1 MSFEK
6 SLNGFRSELDQI
18 DETLFDLLEKRFI
31 ITDEIGKLKK
41 QYNQPI
47 DQLDRE
53 SQIKKKLKDK
63 LQGFSHVNE
72 ILDLYDLVF
81 ELSKKSQKNV

>member
-6 SLNGFRSELDQI
+6 SLNSYRAELDSL
-18 DETLFDLLEKRFI
+18 DETIFELLEKRFA
-31 ITDEIGKLKK
+31 ITDEIGRLKK
-41 QYNQPI
+41 QYDQPI

-53 SQIKKKLKDK
+53 SEIKKKLKDK

-72 ILDLYDLVF
+72 ILGLYDRLF
-81 ELSKKSQKNV
+81 ELSKKSQKKV